1 MRKISFILFL
11 AVSIIVFFLLLRNGA
26 FSQRETAPKAD
37 SLTQTEMKQ

>member
-11 AVSIIVFFLLLRNGA
+11 AVSTIVFFLSLRNGA
-26 FSQRETAPKAD
+26 FSQRGTASEAD